1 MHLVSSLL
9 IPPGA
14 LQLTP
19 EKYLLALNCS
29 AFVSLLHSVNLTKLI
44 NDTDATYT
52 ILAPRDDIL
61 RIHGDDGLPKKGTE
75 ELRRLLQYHFV
86 PGNWT
91 LKQLHHGMLLET
103 ALEEEGL
110 GGGRQVLE
118 IEVHEDRKKTKS
130 VRFGGAGVI
139 GDSGVSLSYHG
150 LSPSFHPNF
159 LSQ

>member
-1 MHLVSSLL
+1 LHLVSSLL
-9 IPPGA
+9 IPPGT

-75 ELRRLLQYHFV
+75 ELRRLLQYHFL
-86 PGNWT
+86 PGIWT

-118 IEVHEDRKKTKS
+118 IEVHEDGKKTKS

-150 LSPSFHPNF
+150 LSPGFHPNF